1 MIKRIILWLIAIAIV
16 VWAILYWYESRKPDG
31 PVQKVTASAE
41 EIERGRYLT
50 LAGDCAACHTSTNG
64 APLAGGFPLDTPFG
78 TIYSS
83 NLTPSIP
90 AQMARHLC
98 WNGMPFVLV

>member
-16 VWAILYWYESRKPDG
+16 VLAVLYWYESRKPDG

-50 LAGDCAACHTSTNG
+50 LAGDCAACHTSANG
-64 APLAGGFPLDTPFG
+64 APLAGGFPLDTHSVPFIAA
-78 TIYSS
+78 T
-83 NLTPSIP
+83 
-90 AQMARHLC
+90 
-98 WNGMPFVLV
+98 